1 MRIIW
6 WNIFYSAFSSCDTYV
21 GSDRKYAE
29 RKECKRNSG
38 VRNISFEAK
47 RVESRKIGK
56 MRVKKARPSYLGC
69 FYKNLFRRSACNLPH
84 APARTKKTFFLQSLN
99 RSSWASPLSHR
110 LTTVTTGVSQIT
122 NLTRMSFKTEF

>member
-38 VRNISFEAK
+38 VRNISFETK

-56 MRVKKARPSYLGC
+56 MRVKKGPHTLAVFIKTCLGVLLATC
-69 FYKNLFRRSACNLPH
+69 LMHLREQRRLFFCKVSTDHLEPPLWVIAWLP
-84 APARTKKTFFLQSLN
+84 LQ
-99 RSSWASPLSHR
+99 RVSHK
-110 LTTVTTGVSQIT
+110 IT